1 LCHLSLSGFL
11 LRDPESW
18 WLPRGLVR
26 ARTGSCRCSRS
37 APTSPV
43 SLNRTPVTPPILV
56 FEYGMTRRERTARR
70 RREAPITPA
79 SRFWP
84 APGLPGAG
92 LWVLLWPVWFRH
104 VVHWGIRRGRGGW
117 TANAGLSALVLAAV
131 VGYLANTYFD
141 PSWMAQRALSGSG
154 ASWHWERVR
163 SQEPLDRNE
172 PPSCQLRRPAG

>member
-1 LCHLSLSGFL
+1 MVASSRACACENRELSLQQIGANVSSVLDPDSVDASDSGVRV
-11 LRDPESW
+11 RDDASRADGTAP
-18 WLPRGLVR
+18 PRSAHYTRLTIL
-26 ARTGSCRCSRS
+26 ART
-37 APTSPV
+37 
-43 SLNRTPVTPPILV
+43 
-56 FEYGMTRRERTARR
+56 
-70 RREAPITPA
+70 
-79 SRFWP
+79 
-84 APGLPGAG
+84 GLPGAG

-172 PPSCQLRRPAG
+172 PPSCQPRRPAG